1 MANIIRNVNE
11 NVKRLIHGFV
21 LFTGIAMLKI
31 RLVHLVQPDN

>member
-11 NVKRLIHGFV
+11 NVKRLIRGFV
-21 LFTGIAMLKI
+21 LFAGIAMLKN